1 MKKRDFKGSVVL
13 NPVPV
18 VLITSR
24 NKEGKDNVFTVGWAG
39 TVCTRPPMLSISIRP
54 ERLSYD
60 YIKES
65 MEFVVNIPHAGMAK
79 KVDFCGVRSG
89 RKLDKIK
96 EMNFTMKEC
105 DNINVAYIEE
115 CPINIECRVR
125 QIIPF
130 GSHDMFIADVLSS
143 HINEDLID
151 EKGKIHFEK
160 GDLIAYCH
168 GEYYKLPR
176 TSLGCFGHSIMKK
189 KQTKQNKN
197 TKEDKGKKESKKS
210 NDLDKKEKNKSK
222 TKSKSKEKN
231 KLKIKGTEN
240 KKAKNKSS
248 KKNKKSISKKRKK

>member
-24 NKEGKDNVFTVGWAG
+24 NKEGKENVFTVGWTG

-65 MEFVVNIPHAGMAK
+65 MEFVVNIPHAGMTK
-79 KVDFCGVRSG
+79 EVDFCGVRSG
-89 RKLDKIK
+89 KKLDKIK

-105 DNINVAYIEE
+105 DNIDASYIEE
-115 CPINIECRVR
+115 CPINIECRVK
-125 QIIPF
+125 QIIPL

-143 HINEDLID
+143 HINEELID

-176 TSLGCFGHSIMKK
+176 TSIGCFGYSIMKK
-189 KQTKQNKN
+189 KQSKSSKNSKENK
-197 TKEDKGKKESKKS
+197 KIKESKKT
-210 NDLDKKEKNKSK
+210 DILDKKTKYKSE
-222 TKSKSKEKN
+222 S
-231 KLKIKGTEN
+231 KIKNIEN
-240 KKAKNKSS
+240 KKFKNKSS
-248 KKNKKSISKKRKK
+248 KNKKSKKRK

>member
-96 EMNFTMKEC
+96 EMGFTMKEC
-105 DNINVAYIEE
+105 DNIDVAYIEE

-143 HINEDLID
+143 HINEELID
-151 EKGKIHFEK
+151 ENGKIHFEK

-189 KQTKQNKN
+189 KQTKEN
-197 TKEDKGKKESKKS
+197 KKS
-210 NDLDKKEKNKSK
+210 SSLDKKLKAKDKVKKNK
-222 TKSKSKEKN
+222 
-231 KLKIKGTEN
+231 EN
-240 KKAKNKSS
+240 KKVKSKHSKVNKKNVGK
-248 KKNKKSISKKRKK
+248 KRKNKK

>member
-65 MEFVVNIPHAGMAK
+65 MEFVVNIPHAGMTK

-89 RKLDKIK
+89 KKIDKIK
-96 EMNFTMKEC
+96 EMNFTMREC

-125 QIIPF
+125 QILPF

-189 KQTKQNKN
+189 KQTKPNTNKSIKEN
-197 TKEDKGKKESKKS
+197 KDTKENKKT
-210 NDLDKKEKNKSK
+210 NNLDKKTKNKNKSKVKSLGNKK
-222 TKSKSKEKN
+222 TKSKSSKN
-231 KLKIKGTEN
+231 
-240 KKAKNKSS
+240 
-248 KKNKKSISKKRKK
+248 NKKSISKKKKR

>member
-24 NKEGKDNVFTVGWAG
+24 NKEGKENVFTVGWTG
-39 TVCTRPPMLSISIRP
+39 TVCTRPPMLSISVRP

-65 MEFVVNIPHAGMAK
+65 MEFVVNIPHAGMTK
-79 KVDFCGVRSG
+79 EVDFCGVRSG
-89 RKLDKIK
+89 KKLDKIK

-105 DNINVAYIEE
+105 DNINASYIEE
-115 CPINIECRVR
+115 CPINIECRVK
-125 QIIPF
+125 QIVPL

-143 HINEDLID
+143 HINEELID
-151 EKGKIHFEK
+151 ENGKIHFEK

-176 TSLGCFGHSIMKK
+176 TSIGCFGYSIMKK
-189 KQTKQNKN
+189 KESRAIKENKSSKDL
-197 TKEDKGKKESKKS
+197 KEGKKT
-210 NDLDKKEKNKSK
+210 DVLDKKTKY
-222 TKSKSKEKN
+222 KSKSKDKN
-231 KLKIKGTEN
+231 NNIEN
-240 KKAKNKSS
+240 KKFRGKSS
-248 KKNKKSISKKRKK
+248 KNNKKSISKKSKKRK

>member
-96 EMNFTMKEC
+96 EMGFTMKEC
-105 DNINVAYIEE
+105 DNIDVSYIEE

-151 EKGKIHFEK
+151 ENGKIHFEK

-189 KQTKQNKN
+189 KQTK
-197 TKEDKGKKESKKS
+197 
-210 NDLDKKEKNKSK
+210 
-222 TKSKSKEKN
+222 
-231 KLKIKGTEN
+231 EN
-240 KKAKNKSS
+240 KKSSSLGKKVKAKDKV
-248 KKNKKSISKKRKK
+248 KKNKENKKVKSKHSKVNKKNVGKKRKNKK

>member
-96 EMNFTMKEC
+96 EMGFTMKEC

-151 EKGKIHFEK
+151 ENGKIHFEK

-189 KQTKQNKN
+189 KQTK
-197 TKEDKGKKESKKS
+197 
-210 NDLDKKEKNKSK
+210 
-222 TKSKSKEKN
+222 
-231 KLKIKGTEN
+231 EN
-240 KKAKNKSS
+240 KKSSSLGKKVKAKDKV
-248 KKNKKSISKKRKK
+248 KKNKENKKVKSKHSKVNKKNVGKKRKNKK